1 MTKPTGNG
9 PSPPARSGSEPKA
22 KSKVKAKIDDRLIRE
37 IGSRLDDNLRVRRNL
52 PDGGRINVDRQLP
65 FLILYRPPFDSSDEG
80 TKRFVQTEASYLIAP
95 RGRRYRPKTREL
107 GLSVVSRLAEVFGG
121 FLVIELWAGPETVA
135 SPDDDSPASPS
146 FRVVTPRSFAQSST
160 IEELVDELGRVTL
173 FKQRAEVEVVAGGR
187 MAAKGQNPLA
197 TAAEMHDLNAKVIG
211 IEVAPVYRDPDSGET
226 YPIALRQIAR
236 RVSRALRQT
245 CFEFARTETS
255 ARPRHYQSLGT
266 RAFTRA
272 VRDVDAGLAALASTF
287 DVLLYVTPTNGA
299 SAFKDFKASGFETV
313 PDLFY
318 RPRDL
323 DLNAMKRRLH
333 SIDTERVDDP
343 TLGYI
348 FREKKEEIDLQLSLL
363 MDRDTD
369 RALPLS
375 LALFG
380 RVDDELVATAE
391 KLLAAF
397 PSGSDTTRKSVS
409 AKWMVQRAHEE
420 LDGYRQAYPPFDTEV
435 HLRDELTSLMV
446 SGGQLLIGTNM
457 MFLPT
462 RVEPLLQHEVGTHV
476 VTHWN
481 GQAQPLKLLSTGL
494 AGYDELQ
501 EGLAVF
507 AEFLAAGLTPTR
519 MRTLA
524 GRVVAAH
531 LLIGGASFVE
541 TFRQLRERF
550 GFSDV
555 GAWHIVLRVYRGG
568 GYVKD
573 SVYLRGLQ
581 SVLDY
586 LAAGGHLETLLVG
599 KIAIEHAPF
608 IEELQRRRVLN
619 PSPLRPAYLD
629 DPDGQE
635 RLDRAR
641 RGLSLAD
648 LVET

>member
-1 MTKPTGNG
+1 
-9 PSPPARSGSEPKA
+9 
-22 KSKVKAKIDDRLIRE
+22 
-37 IGSRLDDNLRVRRNL
+37 
-52 PDGGRINVDRQLP
+52 
-65 FLILYRPPFDSSDEG
+65 
-80 TKRFVQTEASYLIAP
+80 
-95 RGRRYRPKTREL
+95 
-107 GLSVVSRLAEVFGG
+107 
-121 FLVIELWAGPETVA
+121 
-135 SPDDDSPASPS
+135 
-146 FRVVTPRSFAQSST
+146 
-160 IEELVDELGRVTL
+160 
-173 FKQRAEVEVVAGGR
+173 
-187 MAAKGQNPLA
+187 
-197 TAAEMHDLNAKVIG
+197 
-211 IEVAPVYRDPDSGET
+211 
-226 YPIALRQIAR
+226 
-236 RVSRALRQT
+236 
-245 CFEFARTETS
+245 
-255 ARPRHYQSLGT
+255 
-266 RAFTRA
+266 
-272 VRDVDAGLAALASTF
+272 
-287 DVLLYVTPTNGA
+287 
-299 SAFKDFKASGFETV
+299 
-313 PDLFY
+313 
-318 RPRDL
+318 
-323 DLNAMKRRLH
+323 
-333 SIDTERVDDP
+333 
-343 TLGYI
+343 
-348 FREKKEEIDLQLSLL
+348 

-641 RGLSLAD
+641 RGLSLVD